1 MPVNQNLSNHD
12 DQDDDQTIEEMS
24 EGNENYK
31 HPAWRAGKRARLR
44 NMIGFGFCIWLVE
57 KVDLVF
63 SQS

>member
-1 MPVNQNLSNHD
+1 MPVNQNLNDHD
-12 DQDDDQTIEEMS
+12 DQTTTKQNEEMS
-24 EGNENYK
+24 EGNKNYK